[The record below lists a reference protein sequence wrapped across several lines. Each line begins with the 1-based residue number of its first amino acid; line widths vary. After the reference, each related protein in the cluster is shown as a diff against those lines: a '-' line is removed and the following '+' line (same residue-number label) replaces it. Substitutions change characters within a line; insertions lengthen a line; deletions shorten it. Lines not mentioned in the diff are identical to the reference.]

1 VRTLPRGPRI
11 ARVSLELTALSIGID
26 SVRVS
31 ATRMTPFLSVRRASV
46 VLAHMLVLA
55 PYHSQDTSQNP
66 ASGTKSAS
74 KDLSEQSTSP
84 SQKLLVKDATPIKL
98 KLKRGVYSQ
107 YAKIGDEVDYLID
120 EEIVVNG
127 KIIVP
132 EGAIVKGKVLSAE
145 HKRRMG
151 RGGKIDIS
159 ADAIKLFNSQSIPL
173 RALQHARGGGQG
185 LNMTGGML
193 AAASL
198 TLGVGAPFA
207 LLMHGKDIEI
217 RQGSSFT
224 AFVDGD
230 TSLEDIAFQTKS
242 SSAVSPPPSQ
252 ASPAPK
258 SSESSLENDRTVS
271 LSIASSPVGADI
283 EFDGNFVGNTPEAL
297 KVLSGD
303 HLVVLRKHGFK
314 SWERKLRVAG
324 EIVNLTADL
333 EPETN

>member
-1 VRTLPRGPRI
+1 MTSFP
-11 ARVSLELTALSIGID
+11 SLCLA
-26 SVRVS
+26 
-31 ATRMTPFLSVRRASV
+31 AV
-46 VLAHMLVLA
+46 VLAHLLIFPA
-55 PYHSQDTSQNP
+55 YYSHNFLQN
-66 ASGTKSAS
+66 SVGGTKAAS
-74 KDLSEQSTSP
+74 KDSSEQSP
-84 SQKLLVKDATPIKL
+84 SSSEKLLIKDATPIKL

-107 YAKIGDEVDYLID
+107 YAKIGDEVDYLVD
-120 EEIVVNG
+120 EEVVVNG
-127 KIIVP
+127 KIIIP
-132 EGAIVKGKVLSAE
+132 EGAIVQGKVVSAE

-173 RALQHARGGGQG
+173 RALQHVRGGGQG

-230 TSLEDIAFQTKS
+230 TSLEDIAFQIKAS
-242 SSAVSPPPSQ
+242 SSVSTPTVQ

-258 SSESSLENDRTVS
+258 SSENSLKNDQTVAV
-271 LSIASSPVGADI
+271 SIASSPAGAEI
-283 EFDGNFVGNTPEAL
+283 EFDGNFVGNTPETL

-303 HLVVLRKHGFK
+303 HFVVLRKHGFK

-324 EIVNLTADL
+324 EIVNVTADL
-333 EPETN
+333 EAETK

>member
-1 VRTLPRGPRI
+1 MT
-11 ARVSLELTALSIGID
+11 SLLSL
-26 SVRVS
+26 RP
-31 ATRMTPFLSVRRASV
+31 AAV
-46 VLAHMLVLA
+46 VLAHMLIFA

-66 ASGTKSAS
+66 LSGTKGAS
-74 KDLSEQSTSP
+74 KDLSKQSTSQY
-84 SQKLLVKDATPIKL
+84 QKLLVKDGTPIQL

-107 YAKIGDEVDYLID
+107 YAKIGDEVDYLVD
-120 EEIVVNG
+120 EEVLAKG
-127 KIIVP
+127 KII
-132 EGAIVKGKVLSAE
+132 SAE

-159 ADAIKLFNSQSIPL
+159 ADAIRLFNSQSIPL
-173 RALQHARGGGQG
+173 RAFQHARGGGQG

-224 AFVDGD
+224 AFADGD
-230 TSLEDIAFQTKS
+230 TWLEDIAFQTKS
-242 SSAVSPPPSQ
+242 SSPVSLPPAQ

-258 SSESSLENDRTVS
+258 SGESSLRNDQTVAV
-271 LSIASSPVGADI
+271 SIASSPAGAEI
-283 EFDGNFVGNTPEAL
+283 EFDGNFVGNTPETL

-324 EIVNLTADL
+324 EIVNVTADL
-333 EPETN
+333 EPESN

>member
-1 VRTLPRGPRI
+1 
-11 ARVSLELTALSIGID
+11 
-26 SVRVS
+26 
-31 ATRMTPFLSVRRASV
+31 
-46 VLAHMLVLA
+46 
-55 PYHSQDTSQNP
+55 
-66 ASGTKSAS
+66 
-74 KDLSEQSTSP
+74 
-84 SQKLLVKDATPIKL
+84 LLVKDGTPIQL

-107 YAKIGDEVDYLID
+107 YAKIGDEVDYLVD
-120 EEIVVNG
+120 EEVLANG

-132 EGAIVKGKVLSAE
+132 EGAIVKGKVISAE

-159 ADAIKLFNSQSIPL
+159 ADAIRLFNSQSIPL
-173 RALQHARGGGQG
+173 RAFQHARGGGQG

-224 AFVDGD
+224 AFADGD
-230 TSLEDIAFQTKS
+230 TWLEDIAFQTKS
-242 SSAVSPPPSQ
+242 SSAASLPPAQ

-258 SSESSLENDRTVS
+258 SGESSLRNDQTVAV
-271 LSIASSPVGADI
+271 SIASSPAGAEI
-283 EFDGNFVGNTPEAL
+283 EFDGNFVGNTPETL

-314 SWERKLRVAG
+314 SWERKLRIAG
-324 EIVNLTADL
+324 EIVTLSAEL

>member
-1 VRTLPRGPRI
+1 MTSFP
-11 ARVSLELTALSIGID
+11 SLCLA
-26 SVRVS
+26 
-31 ATRMTPFLSVRRASV
+31 AV
-46 VLAHMLVLA
+46 VLAQLLIFTPLH
-55 PYHSQDTSQNP
+55 PQDVSQNP
-66 ASGTKSAS
+66 ASGTKAAS
-74 KDLSEQSTSP
+74 KDSLELPRSS
-84 SQKLLVKDATPIKL
+84 SQKLLVKDGTPIKL

-107 YAKIGDEVDYLID
+107 YAKIGDEVDYLVD
-120 EEIVVNG
+120 EEVVVNG
-127 KIIVP
+127 KIIIP
-132 EGAIVKGKVLSAE
+132 EGAIVQGKVVSAE

-173 RALQHARGGGQG
+173 RAPQHVRGGGQG

-242 SSAVSPPPSQ
+242 SSAVSPPPAQ
-252 ASPAPK
+252 APPVPK
-258 SSESSLENDRTVS
+258 SSENSLKNDQTVAV
-271 LSIASSPVGADI
+271 SIASSPAGAEI
-283 EFDGNFVGNTPEAL
+283 EFDGNFVGNTPETL

-314 SWERKLRVAG
+314 SWERKLHVSG

-333 EPETN
+333 EPEIN

>member
-1 VRTLPRGPRI
+1 MI
-11 ARVSLELTALSIGID
+11 S
-26 SVRVS
+26 
-31 ATRMTPFLSVRRASV
+31 
-46 VLAHMLVLA
+46 LVLLRPTAVVVAQMLIFA
-55 PYHSQDTSQNP
+55 PLHLQNASQNP
-66 ASGTKSAS
+66 ASGTKTPS
-74 KDLSEQSTSP
+74 KDLSEQSAPP
-84 SQKLLVKDATPIKL
+84 SSKLLVKDGTPIKL

-107 YAKIGDEVDYLID
+107 YAKVGDEVDYLVD
-120 EEIVVNG
+120 EEVVVDG

-132 EGAIVKGKVLSAE
+132 EGAIVKGKVVSAE

-159 ADAIKLFNSQSIPL
+159 ADAVKLFNSQSIPL
-173 RALQHARGGGQG
+173 RAFQHERGGGQG

-230 TSLEDIAFQTKS
+230 TWLEDIAFQTKTS
-242 SSAVSPPPSQ
+242 TSVSTPAAQ
-252 ASPAPK
+252 ASPAAK
-258 SSESSLENDRTVS
+258 NNESTPQNEQTGAV
-271 LSIASSPVGADI
+271 SIASSPAGAEI
-283 EFDGNFVGNTPEAL
+283 EFDGNFVGNTPETL
-297 KVLSGD
+297 KVSLGD

-314 SWERKLRVAG
+314 SWERKLRVTG
-324 EIVNLTADL
+324 EIVNVIADL

>member
-1 VRTLPRGPRI
+1 MTSL
-11 ARVSLELTALSIGID
+11 VSL
-26 SVRVS
+26 RP
-31 ATRMTPFLSVRRASV
+31 ATL
-46 VLAHMLVLA
+46 VLAHVLIFA
-55 PYHSQDTSQNP
+55 PLHSQDTSQNP
-66 ASGTKSAS
+66 ASGTKAAS
-74 KDLSEQSTSP
+74 KDLSEPFPSP
-84 SQKLLVKDATPIKL
+84 SHKLLVKDGTPIKL

-107 YAKIGDEVDYLID
+107 YAKIDDEVDYLVD
-120 EEIVVNG
+120 EELLVDN

-132 EGAIVKGKVLSAE
+132 EGALAKGKVLSAE

-173 RALQHARGGGQG
+173 RALQQARGGGQG

-230 TSLEDIAFQTKS
+230 IWLEDIAFQTKGS
-242 SSAVSPPPSQ
+242 STVSAPSAQ
-252 ASPAPK
+252 VPPAPK
-258 SSESSLENDRTVS
+258 SSESSPKVDQVVAV
-271 LSIASSPVGADI
+271 SIASSPAGAEI
-283 EFDGNFVGNTPEAL
+283 ELDGNFVGNTPETL
-297 KVLSGD
+297 KVLPGD

-314 SWERKLRVAG
+314 TWERKLRVAG

-333 EPETN
+333 KPETN